1 MTQALVSFVAFQLC
15 WFACVG
21 GAARGVP
28 WVGPLAVAA
37 YVATHLYVTPAGR
50 ERTGQGWLLA
60 LAGGAGYAADSVL
73 VLSGVLTFPPHAVLG
88 WPSTIWMVALWV
100 LQAATLRGMMPWI
113 RGRFT
118 LAAVVGAIG
127 GPLAYLAGER
137 MGAAALGPTHAAAL
151 TVIAVEW
158 ALAMPALV
166 WLEQRVRAGSD
177 AERKVEDVRF
187 AP

>member
-1 MTQALVSFVAFQLC
+1 
-15 WFACVG
+15 
-21 GAARGVP
+21 
-28 WVGPLAVAA
+28 
-37 YVATHLYVTPAGR
+37 
-50 ERTGQGWLLA
+50 
-60 LAGGAGYAADSVL
+60 
-73 VLSGVLTFPPHAVLG
+73 
-88 WPSTIWMVALWV
+88 
-100 LQAATLRGMMPWI
+100 
-113 RGRFT
+113 
-118 LAAVVGAIG
+118 
-127 GPLAYLAGER
+127 